1 MKVMGKMTIHRAL
14 AELKL
19 IDARIEK
26 AIEAMEPTG
35 LTQSGRL
42 VNQVYKQEEFEESV
56 RAKFQSV
63 NDLIERKT
71 KIKSA
76 IVRANG
82 VTLVTIN
89 EKNMTIADAI
99 NFKYVVEYKKKLIN
113 TLEKRHRS
121 MVAKMEMTN
130 KQVEDNALKLAEAAL
145 QKDNVKISDGDAVA
159 ITGPYIEK
167 NQFHLIDPLKV
178 EELVGKLRDEVNA
191 FESEV
196 DAVLSEINAVTII
209 EV

>member
-1 MKVMGKMTIHRAL
+1 MGKMTIHRAL

-42 VNQVYKQEEFEESV
+42 VNQVYKQEEFEESA

>member
-1 MKVMGKMTIHRAL
+1 MGKMTIHRAL

-42 VNQVYKQEEFEESV
+42 VNQVYKREEFEESA

>member
-1 MKVMGKMTIHRAL
+1 MGKMTIHRAL

-42 VNQVYKQEEFEESV
+42 VNQVYKREEFEESA

-178 EELVGKLRDEVNA
+178 EELVGKLRNEVNA

>member
-1 MKVMGKMTIHRAL
+1 MGKMTIHRAL

-42 VNQVYKQEEFEESV
+42 VNQVYKREEFEESA

-145 QKDNVKISDGDAVA
+145 QKNNVKISDGDAVA

>member
-1 MKVMGKMTIHRAL
+1 MTIHRAL

-42 VNQVYKQEEFEESV
+42 VNQVYKREEFEESA

>member
-42 VNQVYKQEEFEESV
+42 VNQVYKQEEFEESA